1 MLSLAK
7 IEQLRQTGVF
17 EVVQW
22 HEVVRELSLEM
33 APMVAEKDID
43 FGLACAP
50 CTVHGHPWMLREITR
65 NLLHNAIRHTPA
77 GGKLEVNLSQHNSN
91 AVLDIEDSGSGI
103 SDALREHLFQPFAT
117 ADTRS
122 GSGLGLTIARE
133 MVLALGGHITLTNRI
148 DASGQ
153 ILGLTASV
161 RLPVF
166 SLSSH

>member
-1 MLSLAK
+1 
-7 IEQLRQTGVF
+7 
-17 EVVQW
+17 
-22 HEVVRELSLEM
+22 
-33 APMVAEKDID
+33 
-43 FGLACAP
+43 
-50 CTVHGHPWMLREITR
+50 MLREITR